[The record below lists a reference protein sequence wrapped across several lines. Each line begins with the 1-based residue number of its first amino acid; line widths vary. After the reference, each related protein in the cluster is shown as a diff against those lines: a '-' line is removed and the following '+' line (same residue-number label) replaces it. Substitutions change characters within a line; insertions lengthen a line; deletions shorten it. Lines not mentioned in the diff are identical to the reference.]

1 MVCKRVTDVLEDGL
15 NVWYEPADPRI
26 HIVLIHGLSSN
37 PYWAWHFGSVSPSE
51 SNTGSGLR
59 SFVDSAVSSLPN
71 LSNLSRRQSRWELTS
86 EGSPPAVESLA
97 QFGTFWPRDLLP
109 VDIPDARISTLGYRS
124 QWNSSKFETS
134 FLECGDHLLELLE
147 VDRRSNHVK
156 ALPILF
162 IAHSFGGLVVQS
174 ALVTASREQDHYA
187 FSQSICG
194 AIFLGCPF
202 RGSDCAALAD
212 RWTSL
217 FGNRQAILQCLKAGN
232 QQVCTLQ
239 DDFRRLCPELP
250 AVCFYEKLKSA
261 RWKVLVV
268 KEQSAKLFG
277 APSSPM
283 FRDHQGMIK
292 YSSGNDEA
300 YLQVLDAIRKM
311 RKDVRHR
318 KPNPTFAAP
327 QNFDIVGTAIR
338 YRVASSGR
346 QRPSFDLERPSR
358 TTLTR
363 EPPRLAVRMS
373 MDQWKGTDHSAHTL
387 TGVGRARE
395 WLQAQRPIG
404 QLARPAQERRIPR
417 KPLTAST
424 SSTSMGST
432 AESGR
437 EESRAREYDPSREF
451 PRAEEH
457 YPAINEAATSIGRPR
472 HLSAYLQRSYDILE
486 ARMRSA
492 EHGVHSGTTATEQTA
507 QHHVSAVSA
516 QSLAD
521 GQAFASFGSERV
533 YAGFAEEA
541 ASPFGFP
548 GPPIALLHEAGV
560 PKADFPPNRA
570 VKSPSPLPP
579 PRRRGAT

>member
-15 NVWYEPADPRI
+15 NVWYEPANPRI
-26 HIVLIHGLSSN
+26 HA
-37 PYWAWHFGSVSPSE
+37 YWAWHFGSVSPSE
-51 SNTGSGLR
+51 SPAASGLR
-59 SFVDSAVSSLPN
+59 SFVDSAVSSLPT
-71 LSNLSRRQSRWELTS
+71 LSTLSRRQSRWELSS
-86 EGSPPAVESLA
+86 EGSPPVESLA

-109 VDIPDARISTLGYRS
+109 VDIPDARITTLGYRS

-134 FLECGDHLLELLE
+134 FRECGNRLLELLE
-147 VDRRSNHVK
+147 EDRRSSLVK

-174 ALVTASREQDHYA
+174 ALVTASREQDHHG
-187 FSQSICG
+187 FSQAICG

-217 FGNRQAILQCLKAGN
+217 FGNRQAILQSLKLGN

-239 DDFRRLCPELP
+239 DDFRRVCPELP
-250 AVCFYEKLKSA
+250 AVCFYEKLKSP

-277 APSSPM
+277 APSIAM
-283 FRDHQGMIK
+283 HKDHEGMVK
-292 YSSGNDEA
+292 YGSGNDEA
-300 YLQVLDAIRKM
+300 YLQVLNAIRKM

-318 KPNPTFAAP
+318 KPNLTSAIP

-338 YRVASSGR
+338 YRVASFGR
-346 QRPSFDLERPSR
+346 QRPSLDLERTGR
-358 TTLTR
+358 TAFIGGQ
-363 EPPRLAVRMS
+363 PRLAATMGL
-373 MDQWKGTDHSAHTL
+373 DQWKIEDYPAHTL
-387 TGVGRARE
+387 IGVDRARE

-404 QLARPAQERRIPR
+404 QLARPARELRIPR

-424 SSTSMGST
+424 SSASMAST
-432 AESGR
+432 AEQSR
-437 EESRAREYDPSREF
+437 EESQAREHYLPREF
-451 PRAEEH
+451 SGAEEH
-457 YPAINEAATSIGRPR
+457 YPAIDGAVTSIPRPR

-486 ARMRSA
+486 ARMRS
-492 EHGVHSGTTATEQTA
+492 EEQGMHSGTDAPEQTA

-516 QSLAD
+516 QSPAN
-521 GQAFASFGSERV
+521 GRASASFSYERA
-533 YAGFAEEA
+533 YGGFAEEA

-548 GPPIALLHEAGV
+548 GPLIALLHEAEE
-560 PKADFPPNRA
+560 PKADFPPHRA
-570 VKSPSPLPP
+570 VKAPP
-579 PRRRGAT
+579 PPPPLRRRGAM